1 MNIGD
6 SVAYSVQF
14 LESIGMSHSGLARAR
29 GKIEKIEALG
39 SITIAYIDWKDPDIP
54 LKVNVKNLAK
64 VGLNMRFSNC

>member
-14 LESIGMSHSGLARAR
+14 LESIGMSHSELAHAR
-29 GKIEKIEALG
+29 GKIEALETLG

-64 VGLNMRFSNC
+64 VGINTKFSNC